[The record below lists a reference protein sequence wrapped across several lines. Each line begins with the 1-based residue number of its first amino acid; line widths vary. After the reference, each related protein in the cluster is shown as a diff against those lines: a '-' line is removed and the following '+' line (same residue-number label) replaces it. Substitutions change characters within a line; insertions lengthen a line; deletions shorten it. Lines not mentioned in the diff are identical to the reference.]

1 MKYLHAVWKS
11 ALDTFSIQGILL
23 FPETFSVQGLK
34 VVSVRRKPF
43 WSFEDVSKARS
54 RQWWGWWKSNL
65 VITINNIVIFINI
78 IIIIINIVFNIVMPV
93 IIIQTWSV
101 LVPSMFFSNNPVL
114 SWLWMYKRAHDRDG
128 VRTDGLLIKSRNLK
142 WWWCCVT
149 VTCKN
154 RWRILSESK
163 SLKNSVLSDS
173 SKSNLK
179 FKRFRQILKNYL
191 KYFKVIIFEVD
202 KLVKEQNSKIVS
214 ARQGWRGGNTSL
226 QTVWPGNT
234 QEGRLFSGGYSLLAV
249 IRGLLTKISHT
260 TPHYYPKYEIWAIEK
275 MVNNPFKQWRWWSLE
290 CDPTWGDDSQTIGLY
305 GSEGW
310 VAVGWLAFKADT
322 FHK

>member
-1 MKYLHAVWKS
+1 M
-11 ALDTFSIQGILL
+11 
-23 FPETFSVQGLK
+23 
-34 VVSVRRKPF
+34 
-43 WSFEDVSKARS
+43 
-54 RQWWGWWKSNL
+54 
-65 VITINNIVIFINI
+65 
-78 IIIIINIVFNIVMPV
+78 
-93 IIIQTWSV
+93 
-101 LVPSMFFSNNPVL
+101 
-114 SWLWMYKRAHDRDG
+114 
-128 VRTDGLLIKSRNLK
+128 DGLLIKSRNLK

-275 MVNNPFKQWRWWSLE
+275 MVNNPFKQWRWSSLE

-310 VAVGWLAFKADT
+310 VAVGWLTFKADT